1 MDDSLLTSLGLD
13 ASLLTPSRTNG
24 FANMLETMRRRTRVL
39 VNQLPSF
46 PSLLITADA
55 LQPQGSF
62 AEVQAQY
69 LRPDPAQ
76 VWGKRVGRRGKEVWK
91 CRRGGNED
99 GGRGCN

>member
-1 MDDSLLTSLGLD
+1 MPCLLSLSPPQVDDSLLTSLGLD

-39 VNQLPSF
+39 VNQLPRF

-76 VWGKRVGRRGKEVWK
+76 VWGKSVGRRGKEV
-91 CRRGGNED
+91 
-99 GGRGCN
+99 